1 MFTVQVNWEN
11 WCSLE
16 SPGSSGLGHGEE
28 AIFNHLNHQP
38 SPARELC
45 VIGIIAELSH
55 LCWAS
60 ERCKKKAVLKMAPST
75 RPQAKQKYANP
86 Y

>member
-16 SPGSSGLGHGEE
+16 SPGSLGLGHGEE

-38 SPARELC
+38 SPALFKLLIAALVTC
-45 VIGIIAELSH
+45 YAIGSYAA
-55 LCWAS
+55 CQ
-60 ERCKKKAVLKMAPST
+60 LKCDIGCG
-75 RPQAKQKYANP
+75 
-86 Y
+86 